1 MEEKIEQP
9 VKDQSLF
16 HKVREKFR
24 EQSPSMRKAVF
35 SGGALVLLVLGFAYA
50 NPLFMSSSN
59 LINILQ
65 QVVTY
70 AILGYGLTFTLV
82 AGGTDLSAGAS
93 MALSGIMVASL
104 LISGIPLWIA
114 IILAIVFGV
123 LMGILNGFNI
133 EVLGVVPFIATLGT
147 QWVFRGLGNVL
158 VDGKPIYTNTIPN
171 AAVQDTFYQ
180 IGGGRLPGGIPYSVL
195 IALTYGM
202 VLAFILSKTRIGRQM
217 YAVGSNV
224 EAAKLSGI
232 NTVRTR
238 MFAYSVS
245 GVSAAIAGII
255 TTSRIS
261 SAQPMAGQG
270 LELEA
275 IAASVIGG
283 VSNSGGQ
290 GTIINTI
297 IGALIMG
304 VLRNGLNLM
313 GVSSFIQ
320 QIIIGIILVG
330 VIALDE
336 YNNRKSK

>member
-1 MEEKIEQP
+1 MKERF
-9 VKDQSLF
+9 SNL
-16 HKVREKFR
+16 
-24 EQSPSMRKAVF
+24 SPSVRKAVF
-35 SGGALVLLVLGFAYA
+35 SGGALIILFIVFAIA
-50 NPLFMSSSN
+50 NPLFITN
-59 LINILQ
+59 NNIINILQ

-70 AILGYGLTFTLV
+70 SIIGYGLTFCLV

-93 MALSGIMVASL
+93 MALSGIMVTSM
-104 LISGIPLWIA
+104 LIAGVPLALA
-114 IILAIVFGV
+114 IILALVFGV
-123 LMGILNGFNI
+123 AMGILNGFII

-147 QWVFRGLGNVL
+147 QWIFRGLGNVI
-158 VDGKPIYTNTIPN
+158 VDGKPIYTDVIPDKG
-171 AAVQDTFYQ
+171 VQEAFYQ
-180 IGGGRLPGGIPYSVL
+180 IGGGRLAGGLPYSVL
-195 IALTYGM
+195 IALGYGIILAL
-202 VLAFILSKTRIGRQM
+202 VLAKTRVGRQI

-232 NTVRTR
+232 NTVKTR

-255 TTSRIS
+255 TTARIS

-290 GTIINTI
+290 GIIVNTI

-313 GVSSFIQ
+313 GVSSFVQ
-320 QIIIGIILVG
+320 QIIIGIILIG

-336 YNNRKSK
+336 YNQKKQAS